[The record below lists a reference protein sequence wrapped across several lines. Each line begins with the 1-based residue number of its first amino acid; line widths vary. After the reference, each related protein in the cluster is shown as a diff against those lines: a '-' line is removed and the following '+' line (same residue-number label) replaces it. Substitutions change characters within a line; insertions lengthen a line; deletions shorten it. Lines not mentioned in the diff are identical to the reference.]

1 MMDLL
6 YRSTQMLEFERD
18 HTLAPKNDYAA
29 PFTTSLNFNFNTNDV
44 FGSAKKTPISLI
56 KSKDK

>member
-1 MMDLL
+1 MMDA
-6 YRSTQMLEFERD
+6 ERD
-18 HTLAPKNDYAA
+18 QTLIPKNDYSA

-56 KSKDK
+56 KSKDN